1 LCQRRNL
8 PQPLLGRRGNKKGD
22 NNMSIIQ
29 YRPMMDPFQ
38 EFDRFFEDNAM
49 VQNPGFVP
57 ALDVYQTD
65 NEVIVETPLPGIDP
79 DKVNISVEND
89 VLTIEGKSE
98 KRSEVDEKDY
108 YRKEVRVGGFHRA
121 VALPSSVNGEGA
133 SAEYKDGILK
143 ITIPK
148 EERAKPRQIKISAK

>member
-1 LCQRRNL
+1 
-8 PQPLLGRRGNKKGD
+8 
-22 NNMSIIQ
+22 MSIIK

-38 EFDRFFEDNAM
+38 EFDRFFEDSQLA
-49 VQNPGFVP
+49 QNHGFVP

-79 DKVNISVEND
+79 EKVIISVEND

-98 KRSEVDEKDY
+98 KSSEVDEKDY

-121 VALPSSVNGEGA
+121 VALPSSVNGENA
-133 SAEYKDGILK
+133 QAEYKDGVLK

-148 EERAKPRQIKISAK
+148 EERAKPKQIKISTK

>member
-1 LCQRRNL
+1 
-8 PQPLLGRRGNKKGD
+8 
-22 NNMSIIQ
+22 MSIIQ
-29 YRPMMDPFQ
+29 WRPMLDPFQ
-38 EFDRFFEDNAM
+38 EFDRFFEDSPL
-49 VQNPGFVP
+49 VQNRGFVP

-89 VLTIEGKSE
+89 VLTIEGKTE
-98 KRSEVDEKDY
+98 KKSEVDEKNY

-121 VALPSSVNGEGA
+121 VALPSSVNGENA
-133 SAEYKDGILK
+133 VAEYKDGVLK

>member
-1 LCQRRNL
+1 
-8 PQPLLGRRGNKKGD
+8 
-22 NNMSIIQ
+22 MSIIKW
-29 YRPMMDPFQ
+29 RPMLDPFQ
-38 EFDRFFEDNAM
+38 DFDRLFDDWGGTTRQDSA
-49 VQNPGFVP
+49 GFVP

-65 NEVIVETPLPGIDP
+65 DSVIVETALPGIDP

-89 VLTIEGKSE
+89 VLTIEGKTE
-98 KRSEVDEKDY
+98 KRSEVDEKNY

-121 VALPSSVNGEGA
+121 VALPLSVNGENA

-148 EERAKPRQIKISAK
+148 EERAKPKQIKISAK